1 MLSTGFWLMYNLK
14 FFEEIF
20 FSQETAVFIK
30 TLDQPNF
37 SLDKVNYLRK
47 FILKHL
53 WQSVFP
59 FKASYIKL
67 KRKLYHVQKKKVLSE
82 RKFLIWKEATLR
94 KYEFVEYKL

>member
-1 MLSTGFWLMYNLK
+1 MLSTGFWLMYNLT

-67 KRKLYHVQKKKVLSE
+67 KRKLYHVQKKSSK
-82 RKFLIWKEATLR
+82 RAKFFNLEGSH
-94 KYEFVEYKL
+94 VEKI